1 MTNSNLPS
9 IGSKIVWSAHPDTV
23 WVVDHHLPQLN
34 QFEAHIE
41 GKPLEGAR
49 FDLDQLEGSEIYW
62 ESVLVYKLQGAEI
75 TNS

>member
-1 MTNSNLPS
+1 MATSLLNLNYFYPNL
-9 IGSKIVWSAHPDTV
+9 GSKIVWSETPDIV

-49 FDLDQLEGSEIYW
+49 FDLNQLEG
-62 ESVLVYKLQGAEI
+62 AEI
-75 TNS
+75 VES